1 MYVSLNG
8 LKDSARDV
16 TVLTMNQVIV
26 SCELPKILNSC
37 RRILTVGQSQSRYP
51 KLDRGSTAQ

>member
-8 LKDSARDV
+8 LKDSERDV
-16 TVLTMNQVIV
+16 TVLKMNQVIV

-37 RRILTVGQSQSRYP
+37 RRIWTGGQSQSRHP
-51 KLDRGSTAQ
+51 KFDGGSTAQ